1 MPGTRPLG
9 GVGARP
15 QPDQGVPVLNR
26 FEFMSP
32 TWIAMAREQILRALD
47 GKDLR
52 TIRFTLCEEF
62 TNPPEHL
69 RPSGAQTIGFYVR
82 LGDGQVEVGDRP
94 INDADCTIISD
105 YDDALSVAR
114 DPEAAA
120 ADPAVMAE
128 RMAVGRLKI
137 IGDPSAAPAVLTELN
152 IHKLLAPHTA

>member
-1 MPGTRPLG
+1 
-9 GVGARP
+9 
-15 QPDQGVPVLNR
+15 VLKR
-26 FEFMSP
+26 CEFMSP
-32 TWIAMAREQILRALD
+32 TWIAMAREQIIGVLA

-105 YDDALSVAR
+105 YADALALAR
-114 DPEAAA
+114 DPDAAA

-128 RMAVGRLKI
+128 RMAAGRLKI
-137 IGDPSAAPAVLTELN
+137 IGDLSAAPAVLTELN

>member
-1 MPGTRPLG
+1 MY
-9 GVGARP
+9 ARP
-15 QPDQGVPVLNR
+15 QPDQGVPV
-26 FEFMSP
+26 
-32 TWIAMAREQILRALD
+32 QILHALD

-52 TIRFTLCEEF
+52 ITRFTLCEEF

-69 RPSGAQTIGFYVR
+69 RPSGAQTVGFYVR

-105 YDDALSVAR
+105 YADALSVAR
-114 DPEAAA
+114 DPETAA

-128 RMAVGRLKI
+128 RMAAGSLKI

>member
-1 MPGTRPLG
+1 LK
-9 GVGARP
+9 
-15 QPDQGVPVLNR
+15 R

-32 TWIAMAREQILRALD
+32 AWIAMAREQILRALD

-52 TIRFTLCEEF
+52 TTGFTLCEEF

-69 RPSGAQTIGFYVR
+69 RLTGAQTVGFYVR

-94 INDADCTIISD
+94 VNDADCTIISD
-105 YDDALSVAR
+105 YADALAVAR

-120 ADPAVMAE
+120 ADPAVIAE
-128 RMAVGRLKI
+128 RMAAGRLKI